1 MHWADVVGNSLGVRQ
16 ELAEGI
22 GNLLGWRKGIRQ
34 EKIET
39 HRKIVGG
46 SRKAGRDSLG
56 DSPKGSGTS
65 LGAHREITGRRSDD
79 LPQEYRRLP
88 DWRKLGLSLS
98 LWSLSVVIVESLLD
112 VSHN

>member
-46 SRKAGRDSLG
+46 SRKAGREFAEGIGNLA
-56 DSPKGSGTS
+56 GSTPRD
-65 LGAHREITGRRSDD
+65 HRKKIR
-79 LPQEYRRLP
+79 
-88 DWRKLGLSLS
+88 
-98 LWSLSVVIVESLLD
+98 
-112 VSHN
+112 